1 MKVFIQNNI
10 YENVLFKKKTHMK
23 SVAYFYLLQM
33 QYQYFTIIILVILNE
48 IIEWMYQKVIK

>member
-10 YENVLFKKKTHMK
+10 YEKCIIQKKK
-23 SVAYFYLLQM
+23 QM
-33 QYQYFTIIILVILNE
+33 QYQYITIIIQVILNE